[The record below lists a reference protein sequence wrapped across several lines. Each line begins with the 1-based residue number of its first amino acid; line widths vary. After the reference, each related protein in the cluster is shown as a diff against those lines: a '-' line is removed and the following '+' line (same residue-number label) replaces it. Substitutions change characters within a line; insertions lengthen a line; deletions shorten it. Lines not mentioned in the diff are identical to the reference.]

1 MATTKKPASS
11 PKSLTIGK
19 RPELDTEV
27 ANRLR
32 DPFETNYL
40 GILRTNDP
48 LLLERSGGGAQAF
61 ELYRDLKRDGKV
73 FSGLQ
78 KRKLA
83 LISRPWQV
91 DPIEDGEAGQRDA
104 AVVQAMLKSVMFD
117 KLCSE
122 LLDALLVGFVP
133 AEIVWTVR
141 NGLIT
146 PKRIKKRAQR
156 RFVYVQT
163 DPNAEPEL
171 RLLTTANML
180 TGEAI
185 EDKKFIVHR
194 FNAEDDNPYGMGLG
208 LQLYWPV
215 FFKRKGILSWN
226 KLNDRFGSP
235 TPWGRY
241 PKGAGVQE
249 KGTLLDALKAMS
261 NDGVIITPQGMEIE
275 MLESKLTGSISTQEQ
290 LCKYMDGW
298 ISEVILSQEATQ
310 QTGATG
316 AASNEREDVRL
327 DLVQADADLLSD
339 TLNSTLIAWFCELN
353 GLAPCQVSRVIKKP
367 EDLKAASETDKNV
380 ASMGFKLS
388 LDAVREKY
396 GEGWE
401 AAPPPPP
408 PPVALPTG
416 EAAVGADPNAAKH
429 ASFAEPTP
437 GATVYANKIDQMVA
451 RRTDP
456 LQRETDQLVSTS
468 APLWSA
474 LVAQLQQLVDS
485 APSMASLQNS
495 MVQAYGDLDTAELVK
510 LMAAGLAL
518 AELKGMDSARQ
529 EVAPAAFAE
538 FSPTLLEATPDP
550 RLDQISASVAALQ
563 SSVDLLS
570 SKESYQ
576 IHNHIVPSAVPV
588 TVANTVNVPEQPAP
602 IVQVA
607 AAELTVQPQ
616 ITVQPAPVTVNN
628 THPARAIQTVERDAN
643 DEITSTTTTYE
654 A

>member
-1 MATTKKPASS
+1 MAIPKKPAGS
-11 PKSLTIGK
+11 PNSLTQAN

-83 LISRPWQV
+83 LISRAWQV
-91 DPIEDGEAGQRDA
+91 DPIEDGDAGQRDA
-104 AVVQAMLKSVMFD
+104 AIVLAMLKSVMFD

-141 NGLIT
+141 DGLIT

-163 DPNAEPEL
+163 DPHAEPEL
-171 RLLTTANML
+171 HLLTAANML
-180 TGEAI
+180 TGEVI

-194 FNAEDDNPYGMGLG
+194 YNPEDDNPYGMGLG

-241 PKGAGVQE
+241 PNGAGDKE
-249 KGTLLDALKAMS
+249 KGTLFEALKAMS
-261 NDGVIITPQGMEIE
+261 NDGVIMTPEGMLIE

-353 GLAPCQVSRVIKKP
+353 GLAPCQVSRIVKKP

-380 ASMGFKLS
+380 ASMGFRLS

-396 GEGWE
+396 GQGWE
-401 AAPPPPP
+401 VAATAEPADQKK
-408 PPVALPTG
+408 PV
-416 EAAVGADPNAAKH
+416 N
-429 ASFAEPTP
+429 FAEL
-437 GATVYANKIDQMVA
+437 GIN
-451 RRTDP
+451 TDP
-456 LQRETDQLVSTS
+456 LQDETDQLTS
-468 APLWSA
+468 AAAPIWSE
-474 LVAQLQQLVDS
+474 LVEQLQQLVDS
-485 APSMASLQNS
+485 ASTVPDLQRQL
-495 MVQAYGDLDTAELVK
+495 VQAFGDLDSRDLVK
-510 LMAAGLAL
+510 LMAAALAL
-518 AELKGMDSARQ
+518 AELKGVDSAT
-529 EVAPAAFAE
+529 
-538 FSPTLLEATPDP
+538 SPSIS
-550 RLDQISASVAALQ
+550 QIQ
-563 SSVDLLS
+563 GDR
-570 SKESYQ
+570 K
-576 IHNHIVPSAVPV
+576 
-588 TVANTVNVPEQPAP
+588 
-602 IVQVA
+602 
-607 AAELTVQPQ
+607 
-616 ITVQPAPVTVNN
+616 
-628 THPARAIQTVERDAN
+628 
-643 DEITSTTTTYE
+643 
-654 A
+654 